1 MPDEFN
7 KRAHALEEAFFNK
20 QSNELLEKLRARDV
34 AKQKKSDLTAVTG
47 IEDATVLD
55 ELVGLG
61 LDATKLVALTLAPLV
76 LMAWRDGKMGSHERA
91 AVLRAAE
98 DQGFKQGSLI
108 FQMVEGWVEHR
119 PDPSLKHA
127 WVAYVKTLRAKM
139 PPEAYTALK
148 RDILERT
155 KRVAHLTG
163 VLGVIGVTSPGEKAL
178 LAEIEAALG

>member
-1 MPDEFN
+1 MPDELN

-20 QSNELLEKLRARDV
+20 QSQDLLAKLRARDV

-61 LDATKLVALTLAPLV
+61 LDSTTLVALTIAPLV
-76 LMAWRDGKMGSHERA
+76 LMAWRDGKIGTHERA

-98 DQGFKQGSLI
+98 ERGFSQGTLI
-108 FQMVEGWVEHR
+108 FQMVEGWLDAR

-127 WVAYVKTLRAKM
+127 WMGYVKSLRGKM
-139 PPEAYTALK
+139 PQEAYDALK
-148 RDILERT
+148 KDILERS

-163 VLGVIGVTSPGEKAL
+163 GVLGVLATSRAERHL
-178 LAEIEAALG
+178 LSEIEAALG